1 MKSTETSFWYDLLIL
16 MLITWIHW
24 VNFILKMKYLGTL
37 PGEMDLKAKLLVTEV
52 DTYCARHPGLAWRVF
67 LFRRTFRAGA
77 EGPVRLRGPF
87 PKKNVMSFPSLPSA
101 QSLIL
106 TWKTNFLLH
115 KFTSCPAITSE
126 LCWDEI
132 SGVSPSFTHT
142 SGITRGALLSVSL
155 VFFVNKPRFFPLL
168 PGACT
173 PAVCPGF
180 QKLTCSTE
188 TFLSGQ
194 VLWMMC
200 CCSFPE

>member
-1 MKSTETSFWYDLLIL
+1 MKSTETNFWYDLLIL

-115 KFTSCPAITSE
+115 KFTSYPAITSE

-142 SGITRGALLSVSL
+142 SGITEVLCCLFLWVFLLI
-155 VFFVNKPRFFPLL
+155 NPDFFPSYLGHTHQQSAL
-168 PGACT
+168 
-173 PAVCPGF
+173 VS
-180 QKLTCSTE
+180 KN
-188 TFLSGQ
+188 
-194 VLWMMC
+194 
-200 CCSFPE
+200 